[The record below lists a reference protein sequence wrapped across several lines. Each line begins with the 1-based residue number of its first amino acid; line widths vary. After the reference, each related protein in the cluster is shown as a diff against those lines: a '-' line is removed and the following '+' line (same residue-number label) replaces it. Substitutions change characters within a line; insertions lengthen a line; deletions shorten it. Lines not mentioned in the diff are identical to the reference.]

1 MLDCIRN
8 IKAEERHKA
17 LGIGTEHYYDLIS
30 VHRLRVQNG
39 RSCRGCVYQQ
49 ECLNNPERIIF
60 LQSIARSPYCDFL
73 DDMLFLKLTDDKAEI
88 KELKKVVKQLK
99 KEVKANGKETET

>member
-1 MLDCIRN
+1 MLVCIKN

-17 LGIGTEHYYDLIS
+17 LGIGKEHYYDLIS
-30 VHRLRVQNG
+30 VHRLRAQTG

-60 LQSIARSPYCDFL
+60 LQSIAKSPYCGFL
-73 DDMLFLKLTDDKAEI
+73 DDMLFLKLTDNKAEI

-99 KEVKANGKETET
+99 KEVKANGKET

>member
-8 IKAEERHKA
+8 IKAEERYKT
-17 LGIGTEHYYDLIS
+17 LGIGKEHYYDLIS

-49 ECLNNPERIIF
+49 ECLNNPERIIL
-60 LQSIARSPYCDFL
+60 LQSIAKSPYCDFL
-73 DDMLFLKLTDDKAEI
+73 DDMLFLKLTDNKAEI
-88 KELKKVVKQLK
+88 KELKKVVKGLK
-99 KEVKANGKETET
+99 KEVKAHGKET